1 MGEIMAK
8 VNVVKMNE
16 PEDINEKINTIR
28 ENRRATN
35 DETVLDT
42 KISLSVK
49 SLLSVIVAI
58 AVVTSAFL
66 AGRYV
71 FPSGTSLIDLSAAA
85 TAGDSLPANSDT
97 KLAADTDSE
106 AAADSESSESA
117 DSVETDE
124 EATAADDT
132 AETTEE
138 TTEETSEETETV
150 VADNGQVITEGYQ
163 NVFLEFSRTPAF
175 EWKGTWGKT
184 TTVYYTL
191 TNNEAGTIAPYQ
203 FRLLAEG
210 YDTADF
216 IKTVDVPS
224 LDRSI
229 PSGGIAKHGVDI
241 KLQYSESVTDPTNL
255 RLTLQLLDEDGDLI
269 DAVSQEFNLKE

>member
-1 MGEIMAK
+1 MAK
-8 VNVVKMNE
+8 VNVAKMNE
-16 PEDINEKINTIR
+16 TEDINEKINSIR
-28 ENRRATN
+28 ENRKATN

-49 SLLSVIVAI
+49 SLLSVIVVI
-58 AVVTSAFL
+58 AVVTGAFL

-85 TAGDSLPANSDT
+85 TAGDSLSADSDSNT
-97 KLAADTDSE
+97 QLAADADSE
-106 AAADSESSESA
+106 AAADS
-117 DSVETDE
+117 DSVETE
-124 EATAADDT
+124 EAAAEATATEAADET

-138 TTEETSEETETV
+138 ATEETSEETETV
-150 VADNGQVITEGYQ
+150 VAGNEKVFTEGYE
-163 NVFLEFSRTPAF
+163 NVFLEFTRTPTF
-175 EWKGTWGKT
+175 EWKGTWGKI
-184 TTVYYTL
+184 TTVYYTI
-191 TNNEAGTIAPYQ
+191 TNNEAGTIKPYQ
-203 FRLLAEG
+203 LRLLAEG

-216 IKTVDVPS
+216 IKTADVPS

-229 PSGGIAKHGVDI
+229 PSGGIAKHGVDM
-241 KLQYSESVTDPTNL
+241 KLQYSESVTDPTTL